1 MADSPGAFDAIRDWF
16 WLDPVRGAAAA
27 SCVIALASI
36 PIVFMILGRTEY
48 LYARRGR
55 TYRKPEWW
63 SVVCGMALVMGVP
76 GIVLVLLV
84 KSQYYDEDR
93 YAFDPNE
100 TWSVV
105 EQGRQYRTAAALSEA
120 AEAEYNRLQLERKR
134 LVEGV
139 KALDESMI
147 ALRGAAAGYPP
158 TAEAL
163 PEVLARLA
171 PIRKAVG
178 VDAPQ
183 QLLDETAPPVEL
195 AHAPG
200 AVPFPYMMPP
210 PGYDWGAAAPGADP
224 AREPGPGLTPA
235 QRDAE
240 LAQVP
245 EPQRDLAALLPL
257 SDIPEGWEVG
267 ASGDRHLESFNA
279 ENLYEKID
287 GRAESFLQYDVVGM
301 AYTYYHPEGDPANEV
316 QLYLFEM
323 ASSLKALGKYGTEK
337 PGETEPLE
345 LGAAGYASGASVFFH
360 AKTYYVQIVPTSD
373 SEAFRQFALDIG
385 RRISN
390 DILPGSAPDPDA
402 SASDADVESAG
413 APAETDDEVDPDA
426 LFALLPEGPGRS
438 NEQYVA
444 QDVFGYAFLA
454 DVFMASYAD
463 DVSGWQA
470 FVRPYATPE
479 RAREIFDQYRAEAE
493 AFDAVIQEVEA
504 PGADA
509 AFLAENFGLIDVI
522 FLKGNTFGGVNG
534 ATDAESARA
543 FALEFA
549 AATPDDAPHMDTT
562 ADEP

>member
-1 MADSPGAFDAIRDWF
+1 MADSPNVFVAIRDWF
-16 WLDPVRGAAAA
+16 WLDPLRGAAAVA
-27 SCVIALASI
+27 CLIAMATI
-36 PIVFMILGRTEY
+36 PIAFVILSRGEY

-63 SVVCGMALVMGVP
+63 SVVCAMALVMGVP

-93 YAFDPNE
+93 YAFDPND

-105 EQGRQYRTAAALSEA
+105 EQGRQYQTAAALSEA
-120 AEAEYNRLQLERKR
+120 AEAEYTRLQLERKQ

-139 KALDESMI
+139 KALDEAMI
-147 ALRGAAAGYPP
+147 PLRGAASTSIS

-195 AHAPG
+195 AHAPP
-200 AVPFPYMMPP
+200 ATPFPYTMPP
-210 PGYDWGAAAPGADP
+210 PGYDWGANAPRANPNAAPP
-224 AREPGPGLTPA
+224 TPGPGLTPA

-240 LAQVP
+240 LAKVP
-245 EPQRDLAALLPL
+245 DPQRDLAALLPL
-257 SDIPEGWEVG
+257 SEIPQGWEVG
-267 ASGDRHLESFNA
+267 ESGDRYLESFNA

-301 AYTYYHPEGDPANEV
+301 AYTFYHPEGDPANEV
-316 QLYLFEM
+316 QLYIFEM
-323 ASSLKALGKYGTEK
+323 ASPLKALGKYGTEK
-337 PGETEPLE
+337 PGEVEPLE
-345 LGAAGYASGASVFFH
+345 LGAAGYASGTSVFFH
-360 AKTYYVQIVPTSD
+360 AKTYYVQIVPTSN
-373 SEAFRQFALDIG
+373 SEPFRQFALDLG

-390 DILPGSAPDPDA
+390 DILPGSAPDA
-402 SASDADVESAG
+402 SASVADVESAE
-413 APAETDDEVDPDA
+413 APADPDAEVEVDPAA
-426 LFALLPEGPGRS
+426 LFALLPEGPDRT

-463 DVSGWQA
+463 DASGWQA
-470 FVRPYATPE
+470 FVRPYASPE
-479 RAREIFDQYRAEAE
+479 RALEIFEQYRAEAE

-509 AFLAENFGLIDVI
+509 AFPGRE
-522 FLKGNTFGGVNG
+522 T
-534 ATDAESARA
+534 SA
-543 FALEFA
+543 
-549 AATPDDAPHMDTT
+549 
-562 ADEP
+562 